1 MEHYDWIIGVIFCIL
16 LVIVVISPDAE
27 SDPELDQIRDQAGMF

>member
-16 LVIVVISPDAE
+16 LVIVVISPE
-27 SDPELDQIRDQAGMF
+27 SDPDLDQIRDQAGMF